1 MLSSIFIAL
10 FQVVAGDPAAAA
22 SEAGAE
28 APAASTEA
36 APRTERRRVCRTYE
50 AGTGGRLSQ
59 RRCRYVE
66 VPVPDGAAAASEE
79 AATGEAAV
87 TNTESAA
94 ENAAAS
100 VENTEADAADTQ
112 SGGAPVTASPA
123 PSPQ

>member
-10 FQVVAGDPAAAA
+10 FQAVAGDPAAAA
-22 SEAGAE
+22 TEATAE

-50 AGTGGRLSQ
+50 AGTGGRLPQ

-66 VPVPDGAAAASEE
+66 VPVRDDAATTDPE
-79 AATGEAAV
+79 AADASAPSIDADASTASI
-87 TNTESAA
+87 ES
-94 ENAAAS
+94 
-100 VENTEADAADTQ
+100 TEAEDASGAQ
-112 SGGAPVTASPA
+112 SGGAPTAAAPA